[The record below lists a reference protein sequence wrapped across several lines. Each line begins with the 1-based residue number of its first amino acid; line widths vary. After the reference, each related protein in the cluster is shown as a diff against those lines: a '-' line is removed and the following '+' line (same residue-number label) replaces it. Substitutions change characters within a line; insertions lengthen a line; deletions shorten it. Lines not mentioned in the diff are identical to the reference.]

1 MWNAP
6 GFPSVHLSSVCSSWA
21 YKHSFSAAFFK
32 QSVQDEV
39 LMLTDELTIVLG
51 VVLVKIILS
60 DNFFPGTQLL
70 SYLLTH

>member
-1 MWNAP
+1 
-6 GFPSVHLSSVCSSWA
+6 
-21 YKHSFSAAFFK
+21 
-32 QSVQDEV
+32 
-39 LMLTDELTIVLG
+39 MLTDELTIVLG